1 MSFVSA
7 YLANISGDGES
18 PYFLEKKKNFEM
30 FRTDIH
36 FLCDSYVESFSQ
48 GLIFQQ

>member
-18 PYFLEKKKNFEM
+18 PYFLEKNKNFEM
-30 FRTDIH
+30 FRTYIH
-36 FLCDSYVESFSQ
+36 FYVIHMWNLFRRV
-48 GLIFQQ
+48 